1 MNQKEA
7 QQQLKTL
14 RFKILRTHT
23 ALLQKRDSLVEFG
36 KRVTPPVAECNTNRE
51 DMANYMIARCESDD
65 AHKNWVTAQLNY
77 FRFIEQQKSLS

>member
-23 ALLQKRDSLVEFG
+23 ALLQKRGSMAEFG
-36 KRVTPPVAECNTNRE
+36 KRITPPVAEINLNRE

-65 AHKNWVTAQLNY
+65 AHKKWVAAQLNY
-77 FRFIEQQKSLS
+77 FRFFENQKNLS